1 MPLNPAIRSG
11 SGNISLMK
19 AGAVSIVG
27 RPNSGKSTLLNSII
41 GQKVSIVSRNPQT
54 TRHNILGI
62 LSDHRGQIAFV
73 DTPGI
78 HKPGYEMN
86 RRMLDS
92 VIAALKQIDLILLVI
107 DGSTSFGSG
116 EQFALNMVKEAG
128 RPAILLINKIDRIA
142 KPRILPIIKH
152 YSESFDFLEIIPIS
166 ALKGD
171 NCDLLLDKVFQNLP
185 TGEAL
190 YDPEQVTDRS
200 ERFLSGELIRE
211 KILEQLRE
219 ELPYTTAVLITGFDE
234 TNRLEKGLIKIRA
247 DILVEKRSQQG
258 IIIGSGGH
266 QLRDLGI
273 AARKDLEQLLG
284 CKVHLELTVRT
295 CPRWRDDDR
304 ILNELGFGK

>member
-1 MPLNPAIRSG
+1 
-11 SGNISLMK
+11 MK
-19 AGAVSIVG
+19 AGTVSIVG
-27 RPNSGKSTLLNSII
+27 RPNSGKSTLLNAMV
-41 GQKVSIVSRNPQT
+41 GQKISIVSKNPQT

-62 LSDHRGQIAFV
+62 LSDHRGQVAFV

-92 VIAALKQIDLILLVI
+92 VITALKHIDLILLVI

-116 EQFALNMVKEAG
+116 EQFALDKVKNAG
-128 RPAILLINKIDRIA
+128 HPAMLLINKIDRIA

-152 YSESFDFLEIIPIS
+152 YSESHNFLEIIPIS
-166 ALKGD
+166 ALRGD
-171 NCDLLLDKVFQNLP
+171 NCDLLLEKVFEHLP
-185 TGEAL
+185 AGNAL
-190 YDPEQVTDRS
+190 YDPEQITDRS
-200 ERFLSGELIRE
+200 ERFFSAELIRE
-211 KILEQLRE
+211 KVLEQLRE

-234 TNRLEKGLIKIRA
+234 TNRSERELVKIRA

-273 AARKDLEQLLG
+273 AARKELEKMLG

-304 ILNELGFGK
+304 VLNELGFEK